1 MLGMPRVVLLH
12 APVSAC
18 ATRGVMCGR
27 TLSQR
32 AGARTTTTKK
42 EEPREQRAYVHG
54 PAAPWRA
61 RKQRQRVSVAL
72 DGNGASA
79 ATPLARSFFAHLHC
93 KGEHEPLGGALDLF
107 DRAGHGL
114 SQEEVAVILRDD
126 RGVVKAADQPCALAG
141 LGPERVRAVLGR
153 AARQLLAS
161 GRSARGRAEQRRE
174 RDWPAHARHCAKR
187 DRPELC
193 RCGRA
198 GHAPCLPPRVAP
210 RRRQRALALAIAPRT
225 RSSARPR
232 MCRSRPAAGAHSH
245 ASRARPAPGLPARAF
260 PIGRGPA
267 DLPEGTQ
274 RKSPKR
280 TSMRFDLRSALPMR
294 FDVRTSLNR
303 VF

>member
-1 MLGMPRVVLLH
+1 
-12 APVSAC
+12 
-18 ATRGVMCGR
+18 MCGR

-61 RKQRQRVSVAL
+61 SKQRQRVSVAL
-72 DGNGASA
+72 HGNGASA
-79 ATPLARSFFAHLHC
+79 TTPLARSFFAHLHC

-107 DRAGHGL
+107 DRAGDGL
-114 SQEEVAVILRDD
+114 GQEEVAVILRDD

-153 AARQLLAS
+153 AARQLLAC

-210 RRRQRALALAIAPRT
+210 RRRQRALALAIAPRA

-267 DLPEGTQ
+267 DRPEGT
-274 RKSPKR
+274 KKR
-280 TSMRFDLRSALPMR
+280 LTADSMRFDLCSALPMR
-294 FDVRTSLNR
+294 FDVRTSFVC
-303 VF
+303 VFRNAFDLT

>member
-107 DRAGHGL
+107 DRAGDGL
-114 SQEEVAVILRDD
+114 GQEEVAVILRDD
-126 RGVVKAADQPCALAG
+126 RGVGKAADQPCALAG

-153 AARQLLAS
+153 AARQLLAC
-161 GRSARGRAEQRRE
+161 GHSARGRAEQRRE
-174 RDWPAHARHCAKR
+174 RDWPAHAGHCAKR
-187 DRPELC
+187 DRPEHC
-193 RCGRA
+193 CCGRRGTPRA
-198 GHAPCLPPRVAP
+198 CRPVWHRGAASARSPLPSPRSP
-210 RRRQRALALAIAPRT
+210 DRRRGRACAAA
-225 RSSARPR
+225 ARPR
-232 MCRSRPAAGAHSH
+232 ALTHTHRAPAPRPACP
-245 ASRARPAPGLPARAF
+245 RARSPSAAAPLTARGNSKKMSQSDFNAF
-260 PIGRGPA
+260 
-267 DLPEGTQ
+267 
-274 RKSPKR
+274 
-280 TSMRFDLRSALPMR
+280 
-294 FDVRTSLNR
+294 
-303 VF
+303 